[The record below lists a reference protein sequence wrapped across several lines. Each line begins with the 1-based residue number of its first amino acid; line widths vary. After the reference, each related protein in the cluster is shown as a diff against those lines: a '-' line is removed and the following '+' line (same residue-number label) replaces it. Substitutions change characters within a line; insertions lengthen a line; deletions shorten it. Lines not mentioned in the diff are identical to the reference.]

1 MSNQSYKKPLH
12 ARLRP
17 ILALGVPWVL
27 GVGVLAA
34 VQTAQS
40 GSWLTRGLLDLWSE
54 SAQRPQERDARE
66 PLEAHFM
73 GDHVA
78 TLAPVEGYEWAV
90 EMPDPAPE
98 ASPLARADQLQSM
111 EVFARHAAAAAG
123 RVEVNVEANEARLAA
138 ERAGIEAATQAFVLA
153 QRHRGALSPVAMQ
166 ELRDAERAIAV
177 QTGRRIRL
185 VPGSFPGNKDCPTG
199 TSVTIDG

>member
-54 SAQRPQERDARE
+54 SAQRPHERDALE
-66 PLEAHFM
+66 PLEAQFL

-78 TLAPVEGYEWAV
+78 TLAPTEGYEWTF
-90 EMPDPAPE
+90 EMPEAAPV
-98 ASPLARADQLQSM
+98 AGVDQLESL
-111 EVFARHAAAAAG
+111 EVFAHRATAAAE
-123 RVEVNVEANEARLAA
+123 RVEVNVDVNEAHLA
-138 ERAGIEAATQAFVLA
+138 
-153 QRHRGALSPVAMQ
+153 
-166 ELRDAERAIAV
+166 AERAIAV